1 MSLNFADLE
10 LMERL
15 ITICQARGAFRM
27 EEMLN
32 ITQLYMK
39 ITQLLSQEK
48 SRQESSV
55 KSDQRLLSILDE
67 RKG

>member
-1 MSLNFADLE
+1 MSLNFTDLE

-15 ITICQARGAFRM
+15 ITVCQARGAFRM

-32 ITQLYMK
+32 ITQLYGK
-39 ITQLLSQEK
+39 ILQLISQEK
-48 SRQESSV
+48 GRQESSL